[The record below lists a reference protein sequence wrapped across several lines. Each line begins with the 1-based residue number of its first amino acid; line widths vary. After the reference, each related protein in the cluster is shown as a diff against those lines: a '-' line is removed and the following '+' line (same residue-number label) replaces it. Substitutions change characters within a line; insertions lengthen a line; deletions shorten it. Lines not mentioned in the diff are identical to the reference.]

1 MREIYARYPS
11 CIMATVDDYILYM
24 DHAYHLTPLTLSYHA
39 TASRHLTS
47 GRSDIIPPST
57 VVEVD
62 SAYCPR
68 SLTFCDVASAQANAL
83 LYGGGDGWMYKDCPV
98 CFSPV
103 SISVDENTTATT
115 TTPATAAMTT
125 VMDDCRLV
133 CHYLC
138 GHCKWSS
145 RECGIT
151 SNADKLLQYLT
162 AENDNDTI
170 KESELEKQRQLA
182 IIDISEEIGN
192 CLHQQ
197 RIIDKNKVSD
207 AIFNSIIKI
216 WSERE
221 QEEQRRK
228 RMNITGTTS
237 SISRQGNAA
246 AVLRDSSEDGWSREI
261 LEQSLLEKKTMMET
275 LYISRKTEFTSS
287 IDEDMQIINWDNVVG
302 NPKNLPTQ
310 QQCTA
315 QMTIT
320 SITPQSRSDLLPLP
334 VYYRAKVSRR
344 CRAELAAGRTGIL
357 VKPKLNP
364 IEGDTSLRA
373 GHGQWWKKDSSA
385 IHVVPRVRVIRQGR
399 TTDDRTISYAV
410 LLSVKNPTLN
420 MIRLRLATTT
430 TTGPSSTSSAPPVI
444 IEQRE
449 LENILVN
456 PFTERFVQGHLCPM
470 DTLSSITP
478 TDYFVLEPADD
489 PFLDIGNKSS
499 TEEGGDPLVV
509 KNWDAITTLSSFVGD
524 GSSISSSKSKLQ
536 LVATKGDTAWV
547 ELILCFDVAS
557 SPPPT
562 ISDTNTNSYYLT
574 VPLALQIEVGNGSWE
589 ASLIKRRDD
598 IPDEEMDL
606 VTFNLVA
613 LLR

>member
-1 MREIYARYPS
+1 
-11 CIMATVDDYILYM
+11 MATVDDYILYI
-24 DHAYHLTPLTLSYHA
+24 DHANHLTPLTLTYHA

-57 VVEVD
+57 VIEVD
-62 SAYCPR
+62 SAFCPR

-83 LYGGGDGWMYKDCPV
+83 LYGGGDGGSSGGMYKDCPV

-103 SISVDENTTATT
+103 SISIDENTRTTTTATT
-115 TTPATAAMTT
+115 NAMTT
-125 VMDDCRLV
+125 MEDCRLL

-138 GHCKWSS
+138 GHCTWSS

-151 SNADKLLQYLT
+151 SNADKLLDYPT
-162 AENDNDTI
+162 SDDATNEN
-170 KESELEKQRQLA
+170 ELEKQRQLA
-182 IIDISEEIGN
+182 IIDISKELVT
-192 CLHQQ
+192 CLHQ
-197 RIIDKNKVSD
+197 RIADKNKASD
-207 AIFNSIIKI
+207 AIFNSITTI
-216 WSERE
+216 WSQRE

-237 SISRQGNAA
+237 SISRRGNAA
-246 AVLRDSSEDGWSREI
+246 GIDRISEEGWSREI
-261 LEQSLLEKKTMMET
+261 LEQSLLDKKKNMET
-275 LYISRKTEFTSS
+275 LYISRKAEYNTSS
-287 IDEDMQIINWDNVVG
+287 SDEDMQIINWDNVLG

-310 QQCTA
+310 EQCTA

-320 SITPQSRSDLLPLP
+320 NITPQCRSDLLPLP

-364 IEGDTSLRA
+364 LEGDTSLRA

-385 IHVVPRVRVIRQGR
+385 IHVVPRVRVIRQGSSR
-399 TTDDRTISYAV
+399 RIDDTTTTCHTTSYAV

-420 MIRLRLATTT
+420 MIRLRLAASTTT
-430 TTGPSSTSSAPPVI
+430 AAGPSESTSTPPSVSI
-444 IEQRE
+444 DLHE
-449 LENILVN
+449 LDNILVN
-456 PFTERFVQGHLCPM
+456 PFTEKFVQGHLCPVDAM
-470 DTLSSITP
+470 LSITP
-478 TDYFVLEPADD
+478 TDYFILDPADD

-499 TEEGGDPLVV
+499 QEEGGDPLVV
-509 KNWDAITTLSSFVGD
+509 KNWDAMTTLGTIAGD
-524 GSSISSSKSKLQ
+524 GGTSGSSSKSKMQ

-547 ELILCFDVAS
+547 ELLLCIDDAS
-557 SPPPT
+557 SPPT
-562 ISDTNTNSYYLT
+562 TTNDTNTNANYLT

-589 ASLIKRRDD
+589 ASLIKRQDD

-606 VTFNLVA
+606 VTLNLVA